1 MGAYQDRGSQASE
14 AHRSLGAGDA
24 YRSHPVSLPVVRIL
38 AHDHYGRGEEV
49 NEWPRDEN
57 GYFEV
62 MVVDGIEYDRY
73 QGSVYARQII
83 QYIAERETWDYAKAF
98 IYLADDEIDE
108 KAWLEKGYLKRKNEI
123 EYEEARESLRKENTE
138 SMNADLERANFK

>member
-38 AHDHYGRGEEV
+38 AHDHHGRGEEV
-49 NEWPRDEN
+49 NQWPRDKN

-62 MVVDGIEYDRY
+62 MVVDGIEYNRY
-73 QGSVYARQII
+73 NAAVYARRMFE
-83 QYIAERETWDYAKAF
+83 AFEERETWNQTAAF
-98 IYLADDEIDE
+98 TYLADDEIDE
-108 KAWLEKGYLKRKNEI
+108 KAWLEEGYLKRKNEI
-123 EYEEARESLRKENTE
+123 EYEDARDSLRAENFETMYLKE
-138 SMNADLERANFK
+138 ERANFK